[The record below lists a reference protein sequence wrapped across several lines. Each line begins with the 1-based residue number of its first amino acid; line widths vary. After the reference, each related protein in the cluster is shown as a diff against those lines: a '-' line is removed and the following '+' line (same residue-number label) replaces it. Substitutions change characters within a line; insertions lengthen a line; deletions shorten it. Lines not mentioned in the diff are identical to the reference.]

1 LRLLGR
7 VARTLTPEA
16 NILPI
21 LENLTRSW
29 QGELT
34 FVVRGD
40 EGLSEEKPHTENQ
53 HDGSDDSLGS

>member
-1 LRLLGR
+1 
-7 VARTLTPEA
+7 
-16 NILPI
+16 
-21 LENLTRSW
+21 LEDLTRSW